1 MGEGEYSFSLTT
13 FSKSGKLI
21 QIEHALAAVEAG
33 KPALGI
39 KAKNGVVLATEK
51 KVQNVLV
58 DETTLRKIENMS
70 ENSGCVYAGMPSD
83 YRVLLK
89 KSRKAAQK
97 YISKYRDAIPTA
109 QLVRDV
115 AGVMQEFTQQGGVR
129 PFGVSLM
136 IAGIDD
142 NGPHLFQ
149 VDPSGAYFGWKA
161 SAIGK
166 DSTNRKSFLEKRYN
180 EDILL
185 EDAIATAILTLKE
198 NFEGGMTADNIEIG
212 IIEDCP
218 DQPDKHRKFRTLSK
232 EETMDYLSQVE

>member
-1 MGEGEYSFSLTT
+1 MGDGEYSFSLTT

-51 KVQNVLV
+51 KVQNILV
-58 DETTLRKIENMS
+58 DQTTLRKIENLAS
-70 ENSGCVYAGMPSD
+70 NAGVVYAGMPSD

-89 KSRKAAQK
+89 KGRKAAQQ
-97 YISKYRDAIPTA
+97 YISKYRDPIPTG
-109 QLVRDV
+109 QIVRES

-166 DSTNRKSFLEKRYN
+166 DSTNRKSFLEKRYSD
-180 EDILL
+180 EAML

-198 NFEGGMTADNIEIG
+198 SFEGGMTADNIEIG
-212 IIEDCP
+212 VIEECP
-218 DQPDKHRKFRTLSK
+218 EFPEKHRKFRVLSK

>member
-1 MGEGEYSFSLTT
+1 
-13 FSKSGKLI
+13 
-21 QIEHALAAVEAG
+21 LAAVEGG

-39 KAKNGVVLATEK
+39 KCKNGVVLATEK

-58 DETTLRKIENMS
+58 DETTIRKIENLAD
-70 ENSGCVYAGMPSD
+70 NAGVVYAGMPSD

-89 KSRKAAQK
+89 KARKAAQQ
-97 YISKYRDAIPTA
+97 YISKYRDAIPTKIVVQEAA
-109 QLVRDV
+109 QVC
-115 AGVMQEFTQQGGVR
+115 QQFTQQGGVR
-129 PFGVSLM
+129 PFGVSLL

-166 DSTNRKSFLEKRYN
+166 DSTNRKSFLEKRYG
-180 EDILL
+180 EEALL
-185 EDAIATAILTLKE
+185 EDGIATAILTLKE
-198 NFEGGMTADNIEIG
+198 NFEGGMTAENIEIG
-212 IIEDCP
+212 VIEECP
-218 DQPDKHRKFRTLSK
+218 EYPDRHRKFRVLTK

>member
-33 KPALGI
+33 RPALGI

-51 KVQNVLV
+51 KIQNILV
-58 DETTLRKIENMS
+58 DESSLRKIENMAD
-70 ENSGCVYAGMPSD
+70 NVGVVYAGMPSD

-89 KSRKAAQK
+89 KGRKAAQK
-97 YISKYRDAIPTA
+97 YITKYRDPIPTS
-109 QLVRDV
+109 QICRET
-115 AGVMQEFTQQGGVR
+115 AGVCQEFTQQGGVR

-136 IAGIDD
+136 MAGVDD
-142 NGPHLFQ
+142 NGPHLYQ
-149 VDPSGAYFGWKA
+149 IDPSGAYFGWKA

-180 EDILL
+180 DEAML

-212 IIEDCP
+212 VIEDCP
-218 DQPDKHRKFRTLSK
+218 EFPERHRKFRVLSK
-232 EETMDYLSQVE
+232 EETLDYLSQAE

>member
-1 MGEGEYSFSLTT
+1 
-13 FSKSGKLI
+13 
-21 QIEHALAAVEAG
+21 
-33 KPALGI
+33 
-39 KAKNGVVLATEK
+39 VVLATEK

-97 YISKYRDAIPTA
+97 YISKYRDAIPTG
-109 QLVRDV
+109 QLVRDT

>member
-39 KAKNGVVLATEK
+39 KVRNGVVLATEK
-51 KVQNVLV
+51 KVQNILV
-58 DETTLRKIENMS
+58 DESTLRKIENLAD
-70 ENSGCVYAGMPSD
+70 NAGVVYAGMPSD

-89 KSRKAAQK
+89 KGRKAAQK
-97 YISKYRDAIPTA
+97 YISKYRDPIPTS
-109 QLVRDV
+109 QIVREV
-115 AGVMQEFTQQGGVR
+115 AGIAQEFTQQGGVR

-166 DSTNRKSFLEKRYN
+166 DSTNRKSFLEKRYS
-180 EDILL
+180 DDQLL

-198 NFEGGMTADNIEIG
+198 NFEGGMTADNIELG
-212 IIEDCP
+212 VIEECP
-218 DQPDKHRKFRTLSK
+218 DQPEKHRKFRVLTK

>member
-39 KAKNGVVLATEK
+39 KVRNGVVLATEK
-51 KVQNVLV
+51 KVQNILV
-58 DETTLRKIENMS
+58 DESTLRKIENLAD
-70 ENSGCVYAGMPSD
+70 NAGVVYAGMPSD

-89 KSRKAAQK
+89 KGRKAAQK
-97 YISKYRDAIPTA
+97 YISKYRDPIPTS
-109 QLVRDV
+109 QIVREV
-115 AGVMQEFTQQGGVR
+115 AGIAQEFTQQGGVR

-166 DSTNRKSFLEKRYN
+166 DSTNRKSFLEKRYSD
-180 EDILL
+180 EQLL

-212 IIEDCP
+212 IIEECP
-218 DQPDKHRKFRTLSK
+218 EQPEKHRKFRVLTK
-232 EETMDYLSQVE
+232 EETVDYLSQVE

>member
-1 MGEGEYSFSLTT
+1 
-13 FSKSGKLI
+13 
-21 QIEHALAAVEAG
+21 LAAVEAG

-39 KAKNGVVLATEK
+39 KVRNGVVLATEK
-51 KVQNVLV
+51 KVQNILV
-58 DETTLRKIENMS
+58 DESTLRKIENLAD
-70 ENSGCVYAGMPSD
+70 NAGVVYAGMPSD

-89 KSRKAAQK
+89 KGRKAAQK
-97 YISKYRDAIPTA
+97 YISKYRDPIPTS
-109 QLVRDV
+109 QIVREV
-115 AGVMQEFTQQGGVR
+115 AGIAQEFTQQGGVR

-166 DSTNRKSFLEKRYN
+166 DSTNRKSFLEKRYSD
-180 EDILL
+180 EQLL

-212 IIEDCP
+212 IIEECP
-218 DQPDKHRKFRTLSK
+218 EQPEKHRKFRVLTK
-232 EETMDYLSQVE
+232 EETVDYLSQVE